1 MLAGSVGEVAEWI
14 FLRVGARLPWGV
26 RLAIAVFWDLI
37 DIGTR
42 IVFWPL
48 IFLVPGAMFAV
59 RAVLDFFLVLI
70 GSGLAGR
77 TGLLQAMEVV
87 FGAIPGFGWMFD
99 LVPMLT
105 IAVFIRRRM
114 ERETQQFTPTAAG
127 EPLPA
132 AQERMTPPMVLLFGF
147 GGVFLWF
154 TLWWFEQVSFL
165 SVVFFAVA
173 GAVLGFILPF
183 LGEIELPPRLRVG
196 SMVFTGG
203 LLVLSLTMLA
213 YYGWGSPEDYRRAAW
228 GALVDERDG
237 RVGFARKADELGQV
251 LTGEGVSEITAFDRE
266 LLKEAL
272 KRHKGFGVPFLDDL
286 KKKLVEG
293 PKQKPAPAAQATPQ
307 EQAREAR
314 TQQEV
319 SELKLGRMQRMLYGS
334 DYVLSRAK
342 TMRESRVS
350 FWRNTSL
357 GLAGTFV
364 LITLVAFIP
373 SSGQRPRPVHA
384 PDSNLR

>member
-1 MLAGSVGEVAEWI
+1 GEVAEWI

-114 ERETQQFTPTAAG
+114 ERETQQLTPAAAG
-127 EPLPA
+127 EYLPA

-183 LGEIELPPRLRVG
+183 LREIELPPRLRVG
-196 SMVFTGG
+196 PPSQG
-203 LLVLSLTMLA
+203 L
-213 YYGWGSPEDYRRAAW
+213 GCGPSPS
-228 GALVDERDG
+228 
-237 RVGFARKADELGQV
+237 RK
-251 LTGEGVSEITAFDRE
+251 FC
-266 LLKEAL
+266 
-272 KRHKGFGVPFLDDL
+272 
-286 KKKLVEG
+286 
-293 PKQKPAPAAQATPQ
+293 
-307 EQAREAR
+307 
-314 TQQEV
+314 
-319 SELKLGRMQRMLYGS
+319 
-334 DYVLSRAK
+334 
-342 TMRESRVS
+342 
-350 FWRNTSL
+350 WRS
-357 GLAGTFV
+357 
-364 LITLVAFIP
+364 
-373 SSGQRPRPVHA
+373 H
-384 PDSNLR
+384 

>member
-183 LGEIELPPRLRVG
+183 LREIELPPRLRVG

-319 SELKLGRMQRMLYGS
+319 SALKLGRMQRMLYGS